1 MHSDPSK
8 KASIDSLLN
17 PQHDSPYSLRAAFS
31 WETSSKHVADL
42 PPWPTHHDD
51 RDPYAPPPTAW
62 QSTERASVRLAA
74 RGTMSEHPSTQHDAR
89 YSTPLPSAD
98 YPQPHLNHSQYR
110 FQSQYALQLNQTLPS
125 PSLGPTSLQQPS
137 SSSQPQPDTDSEPEG
152 SNSASRKRSRPVSEG
167 QAAEPQSKRA
177 KGKSKPPADVATVQ
191 MMPRVSYAP
200 VPSADGKENERM
212 RVVTGDNGQING
224 LVTENAIPLQ
234 PELQFARCMSGRYR
248 LEQFPRCVSCTRRWA
263 GDTCR
268 FQNIRF
274 FLKDKKRDIVGISFV
289 EGRFQNAP
297 KMIFPS
303 RWNISLTEIHT
314 KRMKLALAK
323 ALLPILK
330 KEHEH
335 LQLPELIRRPRESE
349 VRATCDTCMTSLSTC
364 TWMCRLCGREACAE
378 CYEQVK
384 ELTVEKPNVN
394 QAELA
399 AIQARREKCVH
410 INPFFLSCTR
420 RNEHSAKD
428 FSPVSR
434 FFQEELDE
442 AIPEMERLRMEEG
455 GLPREL
461 NPSGVPE
468 LSSSGASSS
477 GSSSAGVPTPPPDSN
492 VLAPPLAH
500 KQDISSLLNHEP
512 TATPPYVPPHLPS
525 VTASVPSYG
534 IRRYMYDEVSKGDSV
549 SVFAPIWQRG
559 EPIVVTGCLQHFK
572 IEWTPRYFV
581 EHYSE
586 QTCLIIECQAGTNKR
601 VTVSEFFNMFG
612 KYEGRTE
619 CWKLKDWPPSTDF
632 KTAFPELYRDFSNA
646 VPVPDYVR
654 RDGVAN
660 VGSHFPSNTIAPD
673 LGPKMYNA
681 LASNLGEG
689 SKGTTR
695 LHLDMADAVNIM
707 TYTEQC
713 PDGTPGCAAWDIF
726 RSSDSDQLR
735 TFLHQKFPKQA
746 TDPIHGQQ
754 IYLDEV
760 CRKEL
765 FDQFGIKSYRI
776 YQRPGE
782 AIFIPAGCAHQVA
795 NLADCVKVAID
806 FVSVENIVRCEELTR
821 EFRELNQKLAW
832 KEDVLQLRNMMW
844 FAWLSCGMFE
854 RGEVRDGSGEGE
866 VVGGGAGGNQ
876 GEVGKG
882 KKKGTRGR
890 KRVVPNAGVG
900 ENANGAAST
909 S

>member
-1 MHSDPSK
+1 
-8 KASIDSLLN
+8 
-17 PQHDSPYSLRAAFS
+17 
-31 WETSSKHVADL
+31 
-42 PPWPTHHDD
+42 
-51 RDPYAPPPTAW
+51 
-62 QSTERASVRLAA
+62 
-74 RGTMSEHPSTQHDAR
+74 
-89 YSTPLPSAD
+89 
-98 YPQPHLNHSQYR
+98 
-110 FQSQYALQLNQTLPS
+110 
-125 PSLGPTSLQQPS
+125 
-137 SSSQPQPDTDSEPEG
+137 
-152 SNSASRKRSRPVSEG
+152 
-167 QAAEPQSKRA
+167 
-177 KGKSKPPADVATVQ
+177 
-191 MMPRVSYAP
+191 
-200 VPSADGKENERM
+200 
-212 RVVTGDNGQING
+212 
-224 LVTENAIPLQ
+224 
-234 PELQFARCMSGRYR
+234 
-248 LEQFPRCVSCTRRWA
+248 
-263 GDTCR
+263 
-268 FQNIRF
+268 
-274 FLKDKKRDIVGISFV
+274 
-289 EGRFQNAP
+289 
-297 KMIFPS
+297 
-303 RWNISLTEIHT
+303 
-314 KRMKLALAK
+314 
-323 ALLPILK
+323 
-330 KEHEH
+330 
-335 LQLPELIRRPRESE
+335 
-349 VRATCDTCMTSLSTC
+349 MTSLATC

-384 ELTVEKPNVN
+384 ELTLEKPNVN

-442 AIPEMERLRMEEG
+442 AIPEMERLLGEEA
-455 GLPREL
+455 GLSQEL
-461 NPSGVPE
+461 NSSGPTNGMPE
-468 LSSSGASSS
+468 LSSSGLSSS

-492 VLAPPLAH
+492 SLAPLLSGSSSH
-500 KQDISSLLNHEP
+500 KQDISSILNHEP
-512 TATPPYVPPHLPS
+512 VAAPPYIPPHLPPI
-525 VTASVPSYG
+525 TASIPSYE
-534 IRRYMYDEVSKGDSV
+534 IRRYTYDEVSKWDSI

-559 EPIVVTGCLQHFK
+559 EPIVVTGCLERFK
-572 IEWTPRYFV
+572 IEWTPQYFV
-581 EHYSE
+581 EHYGD

-601 VTVSEFFNMFG
+601 VTVSDFFDMFG
-612 KYEGRTE
+612 KYEGRTD

-632 KTAFPELYRDFSNA
+632 KSVFPELYQDFSNA

-681 LASNLGEG
+681 LASNMGEG

-707 TYTEQC
+707 TYTEKC
-713 PDGTPGCAAWDIF
+713 PDGSSGCAAWDIF
-726 RSSDSDQLR
+726 RSGDSDKLR

-765 FDQFGIKSYRI
+765 YEQFGVKSYRI

-844 FAWLSCGMFE
+844 FAWQSCGMFE
-854 RGEVRDGSGEGE
+854 KGEPRSGSAEFGEGDNNGDE
-866 VVGGGAGGNQ
+866 PGGGGG
-876 GEVGKG
+876 GGVKA

-890 KRVVPNAGVG
+890 KRATPSVG
-900 ENANGAAST
+900 EIVVAPT